1 MNEDLPEGGHKSDAD
16 WLRDAF
22 DRALRGDNGTTSEAM
37 TPAVSPF
44 ESANSEAQADVSA
57 APFDPNATVPIEEW
71 ELPQAPTVLS
81 ADQGAPDFVGGPEI
95 DGEADDT
102 ALIEAVVEPAAE
114 PVVETGVFAEP
125 APSNDPFA
133 SAIYDALQEYDEPV
147 VSDDDVDNEPD
158 AFDFLFGGSATTVD
172 APAGTEQPA
181 TQLFAATV
189 TPASTAPVGAQ
200 HDVDAPGHGDATIA
214 LPVAGLTLAPA
225 QAPRAPRSSDPQ
237 RTRAMLIA
245 ISAGLGVALL
255 SVGAYFGGALIAA
268 PAPSATP
275 TETALPDTAR
285 PAGEWAW
292 DELVGG
298 ECISGTTS
306 PWEATYTVVDCA
318 TPHESQLV
326 FRGDLV
332 TDAQVVSYP
341 GDDAIGGVVGPLCA
355 TQGMVDLLAA
365 GEYTDIVM
373 SASYASSA
381 ADWDAGNTEFFC
393 FVSRTGGTVSG
404 SLAGTALTEGLIL
417 PEVDATDTAE
427 TDTTNP

>member
-44 ESANSEAQADVSA
+44 DGSQSEAAPSA
-57 APFDPNATVPIEEW
+57 AAEPFDPNATVPIEEW
-71 ELPQAPTVLS
+71 ELPQAPSVQPT
-81 ADQGAPDFVGGPEI
+81 DQGVPDFVG
-95 DGEADDT
+95 AS
-102 ALIEAVVEPAAE
+102 EPHVAQVDAE
-114 PVVETGVFAEP
+114 PEAEPQPVVFAEP

-133 SAIYDALQEYDEPV
+133 TAIYDALQEYDEPV

-158 AFDFLFGGSATTVD
+158 AFDFLFGGGNAAD
-172 APAGTEQPA
+172 APTEAIAQPVDP
-181 TQLFAATV
+181 AATV
-189 TPASTAPVGAQ
+189 
-200 HDVDAPGHGDATIA
+200 A
-214 LPVAGLTLAPA
+214 LPVPGLTPAPA
-225 QAPRAPRSSDPQ
+225 ANPVAAEARTPRVSDPR
-237 RTRAMLIA
+237 RTRAVLIA
-245 ISAGLGVALL
+245 VSAGLGVALL
-255 SVGAYFGGALIAA
+255 SVGAYFGGALLAA
-268 PAPSATP
+268 PAPSPTP
-275 TETALPDTAR
+275 TETALPDSPR

-298 ECISGTTS
+298 ECIGGTTS
-306 PWEATYTVVDCA
+306 PWEATYTVVDCSA
-318 TPHESQLV
+318 EHESQLV

-332 TDAQVVSYP
+332 TDAQVTAYP

-365 GEYTDIVM
+365 GEYADITV

-393 FVSRTGGTVSG
+393 FVSRTGGMLTG
-404 SLAGTALTEGLIL
+404 SLAGTALVDGLIL
-417 PEVDATDTAE
+417 PETETDAAE
-427 TDTTNP
+427 SDTTNP